1 MSSDEIEI
9 VGKPVKD
16 MYGTAVGKVV
26 GTITAIDGSIDTVG
40 IDCGSDVLKQVPFEQ
55 LVVREEVVIF
65 IPKWRL
71 DSHRLLRAKELALR
85 RLRALMNLSTENEE
99 MKEDAGLIHEKYKSQ
114 LQSLNETEAKIKET
128 LDKRK
133 AELDE
138 HLKSVKMFLFDAKVQ
153 FNSDEIAQSKF
164 DSIKAQT
171 AEIMERISHE
181 KAEILNIQQRI
192 ADLSLDDI
200 PTETPKQQIEESAQS
215 YLESTADEENIAAE
229 LPEVPHDEPQSV
241 EAVPEVS
248 RDIET
253 RDAIHNYACIIAQ
266 QNKKPDDTEPGDWLT
281 RMQAQ

>member
-1 MSSDEIEI
+1 MSSDELEI

-16 MYGTAVGKVV
+16 MYGTSMGKVV
-26 GTITAIDGSIDTVG
+26 GTITTIDGSIDTVG

-55 LVVREEVVIF
+55 LVLRDDVVIF

-85 RLRALMNLSTENEE
+85 RLKALINLSTENEE

-114 LQSLNETEAKIKET
+114 LQSLNETEGKIKAT
-128 LDKRK
+128 LEKRK
-133 AELDE
+133 NELDE

-153 FNSDEIAQSKF
+153 FNSDEISQSKF
-164 DSIKAQT
+164 DSIRGQT
-171 AEIMERISHE
+171 AEMIERISHE

-200 PTETPKQQIEESAQS
+200 QTETPKEQIAVSAQS
-215 YLESTADEENIAAE
+215 YLESTRTEETVEAVTSE
-229 LPEVPHDEPQSV
+229 TTLPEVP
-241 EAVPEVS
+241 
-248 RDIET
+248 RDVET
-253 RDAIHNYACIIAQ
+253 RDAIHNYASIIAHH
-266 QNKKPDDTEPGDWLT
+266 NKKPDDVEEPGDWLT

>member
-9 VGKPVKD
+9 VGKSVKD
-16 MYGTAVGKVV
+16 MYGTAMGKVV

-55 LVVREEVVIF
+55 LVVKEDVVIF

-71 DSHRLLRAKELALR
+71 DSHRLLRSKELALR
-85 RLRALMNLSTENEE
+85 RLKALMNLSAENEE
-99 MKEDAGLIHEKYKSQ
+99 MKEDAGLIHEKYKTQ
-114 LQSLNETEAKIKET
+114 LQSLNETEAKIKNT

-138 HLKSVKMFLFDAKVQ
+138 HLKSVKMFLFDGKVQ

-164 DSIKAQT
+164 DSIKSQT

-192 ADLSLDDI
+192 ADLSLDDL

-215 YLESTADEENIAAE
+215 YLESAKDEESVVA
-229 LPEVPHDEPQSV
+229 LPEVPQNV
-241 EAVPEVS
+241 EAPPEVP
-248 RDIET
+248 RDVET
-253 RDAIHNYACIIAQ
+253 KDAVHNYACIIAQ

>member
-16 MYGTAVGKVV
+16 MYGTAMGKVV

-40 IDCGSDVLKQVPFEQ
+40 IDCGTDVLKQVPFEQ
-55 LVVREEVVIF
+55 LVVKEDVVIF

-85 RLRALMNLSTENEE
+85 RLKALMNLSAENEE

-114 LQSLNETEAKIKET
+114 LQSLNETEAKIKQA

-133 AELDE
+133 SELDE

-164 DSIKAQT
+164 DSIKTQT
-171 AEIMERISHE
+171 AEMMERIAHE

-192 ADLSLDDI
+192 ADLSLDDM
-200 PTETPKQQIEESAQS
+200 PSETSKQQIEESAQT
-215 YLESTADEENIAAE
+215 YLESASEEIVAPPTE
-229 LPEVPHDEPQSV
+229 STLPEVP
-241 EAVPEVS
+241 

-253 RDAIHNYACIIAQ
+253 KNAVHNYACIISQ

>member
-9 VGKPVKD
+9 VGKSVKD
-16 MYGTAVGKVV
+16 MYGTSMGKVV

-55 LVVREEVVIF
+55 LVVKEDVVIF

-71 DSHRLLRAKELALR
+71 DSHRLLRSKELALR
-85 RLRALMNLSTENEE
+85 RLKALMNLSAENEE
-99 MKEDAGLIHEKYKSQ
+99 MKEDAGLIHEKYKTQ
-114 LQSLNETEAKIKET
+114 LQSLNETEAKIKNT

-164 DSIKAQT
+164 DSIKSQT

-192 ADLSLDDI
+192 ADLSLDDL

-215 YLESTADEENIAAE
+215 YLESAKDEEPVVE
-229 LPEVPHDEPQSV
+229 LPEVPQNV
-241 EAVPEVS
+241 EAPPEVP
-248 RDIET
+248 RDVET
-253 RDAIHNYACIIAQ
+253 KDAVHNYACIIAQ

>member
-9 VGKPVKD
+9 VGKSVKD
-16 MYGTAVGKVV
+16 MYGTAMGKVV

-55 LVVREEVVIF
+55 LVVKEDVVIF

-71 DSHRLLRAKELALR
+71 DSHRLLRSKELALR
-85 RLRALMNLSTENEE
+85 RLKALMNLSAENEE
-99 MKEDAGLIHEKYKSQ
+99 MKEDAGLIHEKYKTQ
-114 LQSLNETEAKIKET
+114 LQSLNETEAKIKNT

-138 HLKSVKMFLFDAKVQ
+138 HLKSVKMFLFDGKVQ

-164 DSIKAQT
+164 DSIKSQT

-192 ADLSLDDI
+192 ADLSLDDL

-215 YLESTADEENIAAE
+215 YLESAKDEEPVVE
-229 LPEVPHDEPQSV
+229 LPEVPQNVGAPTEVPRDV
-241 EAVPEVS
+241 ETKDAV
-248 RDIET
+248 
-253 RDAIHNYACIIAQ
+253 HNYACIIAQ

>member
-16 MYGTAVGKVV
+16 MYGTAMGKVV

-55 LVVREEVVIF
+55 LVVKEDVVIF

-85 RLRALMNLSTENEE
+85 RLKALMNLSTENEE

-114 LQSLNETEAKIKET
+114 LQSLNETEAKIKQT

-164 DSIKAQT
+164 DSIKSQT

-215 YLESTADEENIAAE
+215 YLESTNEETVAPVQTE
-229 LPEVPHDEPQSV
+229 STLPEVPRDV
-241 EAVPEVS
+241 ETKNAV
-248 RDIET
+248 
-253 RDAIHNYACIIAQ
+253 HNYACIIAQ

>member
-9 VGKPVKD
+9 VGKSVKD
-16 MYGTAVGKVV
+16 MYGTAMGKVV

-40 IDCGSDVLKQVPFEQ
+40 IDCGSDVLKQVSFEQ
-55 LVVREEVVIF
+55 LVVKEDVVIF

-85 RLRALMNLSTENEE
+85 RLKALMNLSAENEE

-114 LQSLNETEAKIKET
+114 LQSLNETEAKIKAT

-192 ADLSLDDI
+192 ADLSLDDS

-215 YLESTADEENIAAE
+215 YLESAKDEEPVVA
-229 LPEVPHDEPQSV
+229 LPEVPQNV
-241 EAVPEVS
+241 ETPPEV
-248 RDIET
+248 T
-253 RDAIHNYACIIAQ
+253 RDVETKDAVHNYACIITQ

>member
-1 MSSDEIEI
+1 MSRDEIEI

-16 MYGTAVGKVV
+16 MYGTAMGKVV

-55 LVVREEVVIF
+55 LVVKEDVVIF

-85 RLRALMNLSTENEE
+85 RLKALMNLSTENEE

-114 LQSLNETEAKIKET
+114 LQSLNETEAKIKQT

-133 AELDE
+133 TELDE

-164 DSIKAQT
+164 DSIKVQT
-171 AEIMERISHE
+171 AEMMERISHE

-200 PTETPKQQIEESAQS
+200 QTETPKQQIEESAQS
-215 YLESTADEENIAAE
+215 YLESAKDEESVATA
-229 LPEVPHDEPQSV
+229 LPEVPCEV
-241 EAVPEVS
+241 ETHEVT
-248 RDIET
+248 RDTET

>member
-16 MYGTAVGKVV
+16 MYGTAMGKVV

-40 IDCGSDVLKQVPFEQ
+40 IDCGSDVLKQVQFEQ
-55 LVVREEVVIF
+55 LVVKEDVVIF

-85 RLRALMNLSTENEE
+85 RLKALMNLSAENEE
-99 MKEDAGLIHEKYKSQ
+99 MKEDAGLIHEKYKTQ
-114 LQSLNETEAKIKET
+114 LQSLNETEANIKNT

-192 ADLSLDDI
+192 ADLSLDDL
-200 PTETPKQQIEESAQS
+200 PTETPKQQTEESAQS
-215 YLESTADEENIAAE
+215 YLESAKDEEHVTAA
-229 LPEVPHDEPQSV
+229 LPEVPQNIEVP
-241 EAVPEVS
+241 PEVP
-248 RDIET
+248 RNVET
-253 RDAIHNYACIIAQ
+253 RDAVHNYACIIAQ
-266 QNKKPDDTEPGDWLT
+266 QNKKPSDTEPGDWLT

>member
-16 MYGTAVGKVV
+16 MYGTAMGKVV

-55 LVVREEVVIF
+55 LVVKEDVVIF

-85 RLRALMNLSTENEE
+85 RLKALMNLSTENEE

-114 LQSLNETEAKIKET
+114 LQSLNETEAKIKQT

-133 AELDE
+133 TELDE

-164 DSIKAQT
+164 DSIKVQT
-171 AEIMERISHE
+171 AEMMERISHE

-200 PTETPKQQIEESAQS
+200 QTETPKQQIEESAQS
-215 YLESTADEENIAAE
+215 YLESAKDEESVATA
-229 LPEVPHDEPQSV
+229 LPEVPCEV
-241 EAVPEVS
+241 ETHEVT
-248 RDIET
+248 RDTET

>member
-1 MSSDEIEI
+1 MSSDELEI
-9 VGKPVKD
+9 VGRPVKD
-16 MYGTAVGKVV
+16 MYGTAMGKVV

-55 LVVREEVVIF
+55 LVLRDDVVIF

-85 RLRALMNLSTENEE
+85 RLKALMNLSTENEE

-114 LQSLNETEAKIKET
+114 LQLLNETEGKIKAT
-128 LDKRK
+128 LEKRK

-153 FNSDEIAQSKF
+153 FNSDEISQSKF
-164 DSIKAQT
+164 DSIRGQT
-171 AEIMERISHE
+171 ADMIERISHE

-200 PTETPKQQIEESAQS
+200 HTETPKEQIAVSAQS
-215 YLESTADEENIAAE
+215 YLESTKETVEAATPE
-229 LPEVPHDEPQSV
+229 ATLPEVP
-241 EAVPEVS
+241 

-253 RDAIHNYACIIAQ
+253 RDAIHNYASIIAQ
-266 QNKKPDDTEPGDWLT
+266 QNKKPDDVEAPGDWLT

>member
-9 VGKPVKD
+9 VGKSVKD
-16 MYGTAVGKVV
+16 MYGTSMGKVV

-55 LVVREEVVIF
+55 LVVKEDVVIF

-85 RLRALMNLSTENEE
+85 RLKALMNLSAENEE
-99 MKEDAGLIHEKYKSQ
+99 MKEDAGLIHEKYKTQ
-114 LQSLNETEAKIKET
+114 LQSLNETEAKIKNT

-138 HLKSVKMFLFDAKVQ
+138 HLKSVKMFLFDGKVQ

-164 DSIKAQT
+164 DSIKSQT

-192 ADLSLDDI
+192 ADLSLDDL

-215 YLESTADEENIAAE
+215 YLESAKDEEPVVV
-229 LPEVPHDEPQSV
+229 LPEVPQNV
-241 EAVPEVS
+241 EAPPEVP
-248 RDIET
+248 RDVET
-253 RDAIHNYACIIAQ
+253 KDAIHNYACIIAQ

>member
-16 MYGTAVGKVV
+16 MYGTAMGKVV

-55 LVVREEVVIF
+55 LVVKEDVVIF

-85 RLRALMNLSTENEE
+85 RLKALMNLSTENEE

-114 LQSLNETEAKIKET
+114 LQSLNETEAKIKQT

-133 AELDE
+133 TELDE

-164 DSIKAQT
+164 DSIKVQT
-171 AEIMERISHE
+171 AEMMERISHE

-200 PTETPKQQIEESAQS
+200 QTETPKQQIEESAQS
-215 YLESTADEENIAAE
+215 YLESAKDEESVATA
-229 LPEVPHDEPQSV
+229 LPEVPCEVEPH
-241 EAVPEVS
+241 EVT
-248 RDIET
+248 RDTET

>member
-1 MSSDEIEI
+1 MSSNELEI

-16 MYGTAVGKVV
+16 MYGTSMGKVV
-26 GTITAIDGSIDTVG
+26 GTITTIDGSIDTVG

-55 LVVREEVVIF
+55 LVLRDDVVIF

-85 RLRALMNLSTENEE
+85 RLKALINLSTENEE

-114 LQSLNETEAKIKET
+114 LQSLNETEGKIKAT
-128 LDKRK
+128 LEKRK
-133 AELDE
+133 NELDE

-153 FNSDEIAQSKF
+153 FNSDEISQSKF
-164 DSIKAQT
+164 DSIRGQT
-171 AEIMERISHE
+171 AEMIERISHE

-200 PTETPKQQIEESAQS
+200 QTETPKEQIAVSAQS
-215 YLESTADEENIAAE
+215 YLESTRTEEPVE
-229 LPEVPHDEPQSV
+229 TVTSETTLPEVP
-241 EAVPEVS
+241 
-248 RDIET
+248 RDVET
-253 RDAIHNYACIIAQ
+253 RDAIHNYASIIAHP
-266 QNKKPDDTEPGDWLT
+266 NKKPDDVEEPGDWLT

>member
-9 VGKPVKD
+9 VGKSVKD
-16 MYGTAVGKVV
+16 MYGTSMGKVV

-55 LVVREEVVIF
+55 LVVKEDVVIF

-71 DSHRLLRAKELALR
+71 DSHRLLRSKELALR
-85 RLRALMNLSTENEE
+85 RLKALMNLSAENEE
-99 MKEDAGLIHEKYKSQ
+99 MKEDAGLIHEKYKTQ
-114 LQSLNETEAKIKET
+114 LQSLNETEAKIKNT

-164 DSIKAQT
+164 DSIKSQT

-192 ADLSLDDI
+192 ADLSLDDL

-215 YLESTADEENIAAE
+215 YLESAKDEEPVVE
-229 LPEVPHDEPQSV
+229 LPEIPQNV
-241 EAVPEVS
+241 EAPPEVP
-248 RDIET
+248 RDVET
-253 RDAIHNYACIIAQ
+253 KDAVHNYACIIAQ

>member
-1 MSSDEIEI
+1 MSIDEIEI
-9 VGKPVKD
+9 VCKPVKD
-16 MYGTAVGKVV
+16 MYCTAMGKVV

-55 LVVREEVVIF
+55 LVVKEDVVIF

-85 RLRALMNLSTENEE
+85 RLKALMNLSTENEE

-114 LQSLNETEAKIKET
+114 LQSLNETEAKIKQT

-133 AELDE
+133 TELDE

-164 DSIKAQT
+164 DSIKVQT
-171 AEIMERISHE
+171 AEMMERISHE

-200 PTETPKQQIEESAQS
+200 QTETPKQQIEESAQS
-215 YLESTADEENIAAE
+215 YLESAKDEESVATA
-229 LPEVPHDEPQSV
+229 LPEVPCEVEPH
-241 EAVPEVS
+241 EVT
-248 RDIET
+248 RDTET

>member
-9 VGKPVKD
+9 VGKSVKD
-16 MYGTAVGKVV
+16 MYGTSMGKVV

-55 LVVREEVVIF
+55 LVVKEDVVIF

-71 DSHRLLRAKELALR
+71 DSHRLLRSKELALR
-85 RLRALMNLSTENEE
+85 RLKALMNLSAENEE
-99 MKEDAGLIHEKYKSQ
+99 MKEDAGLIHEKYKTQ
-114 LQSLNETEAKIKET
+114 LQSLNETEAKIKNT

-164 DSIKAQT
+164 DSIKSQT

-192 ADLSLDDI
+192 ADLSLDDL

-215 YLESTADEENIAAE
+215 YLESAKDEAPVVA
-229 LPEVPHDEPQSV
+229 LPEVPQNV
-241 EAVPEVS
+241 EAQSEVP
-248 RDIET
+248 RDVET
-253 RDAIHNYACIIAQ
+253 RDAVHNYACIIAQ

>member
-9 VGKPVKD
+9 VGKSVKD
-16 MYGTAVGKVV
+16 MYGTSMGKVV

-55 LVVREEVVIF
+55 LVVKEDVVIF

-85 RLRALMNLSTENEE
+85 RLKALMNLSAENEE
-99 MKEDAGLIHEKYKSQ
+99 MKEDAGLIHEKYKTQ
-114 LQSLNETEAKIKET
+114 LQSLNETEAKIKNT

-138 HLKSVKMFLFDAKVQ
+138 HLKSVKMFLFDGKVQ

-164 DSIKAQT
+164 DSIKSQT

-192 ADLSLDDI
+192 ADLSLDDL

-215 YLESTADEENIAAE
+215 YLESAKDEEPVVT
-229 LPEVPHDEPQSV
+229 LPEVPQNV
-241 EAVPEVS
+241 EAPPEVP
-248 RDIET
+248 RDVET
-253 RDAIHNYACIIAQ
+253 KDAVHNYACIIAQ